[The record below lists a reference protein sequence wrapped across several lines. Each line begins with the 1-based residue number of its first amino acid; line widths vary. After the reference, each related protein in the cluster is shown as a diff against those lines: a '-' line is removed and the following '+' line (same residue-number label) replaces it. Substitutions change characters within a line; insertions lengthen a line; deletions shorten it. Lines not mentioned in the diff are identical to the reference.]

1 MNRTPP
7 PSLREGADR
16 VAQVL
21 RDAGF
26 AAYFAGGCVRD
37 KLLGLTPKDYDITTD
52 ARPEQ
57 VAKLFRRTI
66 MVGAAFGVV
75 KVVLGKGRDY
85 EVATFRSDGEYT
97 DGRRP
102 TDVQYA
108 KTAQEDVERRDLTI
122 NGLLMDPADD
132 SIIDLVQGRADLDAG
147 LIRAVGDPQVR
158 FSEDRLRMLRAVRF
172 AARFGFEIEAET
184 QAAIVDNAAHLA
196 DVSVERISQEL
207 EGIFKSDRPGLGY
220 SLLVQT
226 GLLGP
231 AMPFSRSRDEQG
243 IERVQ
248 VALTRLGEACAELST
263 EQRIMVGWALVL
275 EGASPKQADAA
286 MRDMKLSREQMRG
299 VKGLLG
305 AQQTLTHMA
314 PEQGAEVVRLFDGPD
329 ASLLSAF
336 QAALLGSDHE
346 AVHSAQRVQAA
357 LRASPLPARP
367 IITGADL
374 KSIGLR
380 PGRHFKDLLDAVD
393 VEVLERRVLDKASA
407 LAFVQEKLR

>member
-1 MNRTPP
+1 VNRTPP

-26 AAYFAGGCVRD
+26 VAYFAGGCVRD

-85 EVATFRSDGEYT
+85 EVATFRSDGEYA

-108 KTAQEDVERRDLTI
+108 TTAQEDVERRDLTI

-132 SIIDLVQGRADLDAG
+132 SIIDLVQGRADLEAG

-172 AARFGFEIEAET
+172 AARFGFEIEADT

-220 SLLVQT
+220 ALLVQT

-231 AMPFSRSRDEQG
+231 AMPFSRSRDEPG
-243 IERVQ
+243 LERVQ
-248 VALTRLGEACAELST
+248 AALTRLGEACAELST

-275 EGASPKQADAA
+275 EGATPAEADAA
-286 MRDMKLSREQMRG
+286 MRDMKLSREQIRG

-305 AQQTLTHMA
+305 AQQTLTHMM
-314 PEQGAEVVRLFDGPD
+314 PEHGAEVVRLFDGPD

-336 QAALLGSDHE
+336 QGALLGSEHE
-346 AVHSAQRVQAA
+346 AVHSAQRVRAA
-357 LRASPLPARP
+357 LKASPLPTRP

-407 LAFVQEKLR
+407 LAFVQEQLR